1 LLGKSEMINS
11 TQRGQ
16 STVNIGIAD
25 TQGKHDLYFVFV
37 NDKAKSNQTLIQ
49 MVGMDVVAKQ

>member
-1 LLGKSEMINS
+1 K
-11 TQRGQ
+11 
-16 STVNIGIAD
+16 
-25 TQGKHDLYFVFV
+25 GKHDLYFVFV